1 MAIALFFSP
10 AAIKALRAMPKADA
24 HRLMDRLET
33 IAAAPEERSLSVT
46 AMPGEPAGRFRIRQ
60 GDWQAVYER

>member
-1 MAIALFFSP
+1 
-10 AAIKALRAMPKADA
+10 MPKADA